1 MHGPVG
7 SSKSTIARLLKKGLE
22 AYSRT
27 KEGALYSFRWK
38 GLKDILNMEDT
49 MDCPIHEEPI
59 HLLNPEQRKAFEE
72 VVNKDRPQEKF
83 MLRGIYVLLVVSSIS
98 TCSITI
104 KATGKQ

>member
-1 MHGPVG
+1 
-7 SSKSTIARLLKKGLE
+7 
-22 AYSRT
+22 
-27 KEGALYSFRWK
+27 
-38 GLKDILNMEDT
+38 MEDT
-49 MDCPIHEEPI
+49 DCPIHEEPI

-72 VVNKDRPQEKF
+72 VVNKDRPQEKKF